1 MRKLLYTLLI
11 IALGIYIIQNLPFK
25 SVEDFRS
32 YIYSG
37 KHVEDKSSL
46 KNEGNKNKNDSEIN
60 NEEEKPNIDLS
71 QKEKE
76 KELNKVLGIEE
87 EKKEK
92 SFGDKLIEKYVEF
105 KQKIENFIDNI
116 KMFITN
122 KSEKEE
128 K

>member
-11 IALGIYIIQNLPFK
+11 IALGIYIIQNFPFK

-37 KHVEDKSSL
+37 KHIEDKSSL
-46 KNEGNKNKNDSEIN
+46 KKNKNNSEIN
-60 NEEEKPNIDLS
+60 NEEEEPNIDLS

-92 SFGDKLIEKYVEF
+92 SFGDKMIERYVEL
-105 KQKIENFIDNI
+105 KQKIEIFIDNI